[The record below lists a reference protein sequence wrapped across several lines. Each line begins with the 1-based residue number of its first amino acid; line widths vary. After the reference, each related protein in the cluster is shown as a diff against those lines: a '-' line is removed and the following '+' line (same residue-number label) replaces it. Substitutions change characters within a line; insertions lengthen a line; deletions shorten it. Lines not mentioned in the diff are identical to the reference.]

1 MNFIIDFNEYSITM
15 WLKKL
20 GRNEEAILPYDKA
33 IEIKSSD
40 SRDYY
45 NKTCSYSLPNQ
56 IEPALKNLQKAV
68 QLNPKENRKIA
79 KTDSSFDD
87 IRRDPRFQALIQ

>member
-1 MNFIIDFNEYSITM
+1 M

-68 QLNPKENRKIA
+68 QLNHPTR
-79 KTDSSFDD
+79 TSLY
-87 IRRDPRFQALIQ
+87 RRY